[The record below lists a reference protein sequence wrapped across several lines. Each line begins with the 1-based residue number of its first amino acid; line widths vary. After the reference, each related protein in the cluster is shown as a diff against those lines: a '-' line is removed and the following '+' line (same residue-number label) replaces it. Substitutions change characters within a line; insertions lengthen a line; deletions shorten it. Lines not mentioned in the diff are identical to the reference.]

1 MEDKV
6 FTPMQNEIL
15 RAVFRSMDK
24 ELGIKPLTDEQI
36 KAFNI
41 RLDEV
46 ANEADKQIQHTNYL
60 SECLKTPYL

>member
-1 MEDKV
+1 MKDKV

-24 ELGIKPLTDEQI
+24 ELGIKPLTEEQI

-46 ANEADKQIQHTNYL
+46 ANEADKQV
-60 SECLKTPYL
+60 